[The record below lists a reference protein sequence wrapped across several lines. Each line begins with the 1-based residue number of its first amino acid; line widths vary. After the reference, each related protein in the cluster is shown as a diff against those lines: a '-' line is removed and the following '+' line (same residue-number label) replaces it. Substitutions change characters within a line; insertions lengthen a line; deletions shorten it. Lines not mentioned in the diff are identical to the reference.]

1 MKKPQPKIPYVTW
14 RNGRP
19 RFEPSKTLRDRGY
32 KGKDL
37 RNEDDGYW
45 MTAGQAL
52 DWSQEFAREIEA
64 EQREQ
69 ARAKARMP
77 AEKPQRIAPVLPTYP
92 LEQLWKDWL
101 TPEKNPATADISP
114 KSQYEYRRNGN
125 VIATQMPDVWA
136 AEAAAL
142 TKPICLGMYD
152 RIRTN
157 SGLAEAVNTM
167 RRLGTALQWA
177 MDRGKLPE
185 MLVNPAHKLRM
196 KTPPSRIRAGTPAE
210 IEQMVKVADAIGLP
224 EIADMIVLGVWTGQ
238 RQNDRR
244 QFTFLGRERGRVNF
258 RQMKTKAIVSIPE
271 APELTNRIKAMQER
285 RKRAEVV
292 SPHVVLDE
300 RDWSQFDTYSYYK
313 RYTLVKAAATSGLP
327 AQGHRKAIKPMPS
340 CSTLR
345 DQDLRDTAVTWL
357 ARAGC
362 TIPEICAI
370 TGHTFNSANE
380 ILKHYLA
387 MHPELA
393 DNAMRKMVTWHEAG
407 GAETYE

>member
-19 RFEPSKTLRDRGY
+19 RFEPSRTLRDRGY

-37 RNEDDGYW
+37 RSEEDGNW

-52 DWSQEFAREIEA
+52 DWSQDFARELEA
-64 EQREQ
+64 DKREQ
-69 ARAKARMP
+69 ARTRAKTP
-77 AEKPQRIAPVLPTYP
+77 PEKPQRVVQVLPTYP
-92 LEQLWKDWL
+92 LERLWDDWL
-101 TPEKNPATADISP
+101 HVEKNPAMADLTQ
-114 KSQYEYRRNGN
+114 KTRDEYRRNGN
-125 VIATQMPDVWA
+125 VIAKHMPDAWS

-142 TKPICLGMYD
+142 TKPICTGMYD
-152 RIRTN
+152 LIRTKCGV
-157 SGLAEAVNTM
+157 SQASATM

-185 MLVNPAHKLRM
+185 TLVNPAHKLRM
-196 KTPPSRIRAGTPAE
+196 KVPPPRIRAGTPAE
-210 IEQMVKVADAIGLP
+210 IEQMIKVADAIGLP

-238 RQNDRR
+238 RQNDRL
-244 QFTFLGRERGRVNF
+244 QFTFLGRKHGRVDF

-271 APELTNRIKAMQER
+271 APELTNRIKVMKER

-300 RDWSQFDTYSYYK
+300 RDWSQFDTFSYYK
-313 RYTLVKAAATSGLP
+313 RYKLVKIAATKGLP
-327 AQGHRKAIKPMPS
+327 PQGVRAEIKPMPS
-340 CSTLR
+340 CATLR
-345 DQDLRDTAVTWL
+345 DQDLRDTSVTWL

-393 DNAMRKMVTWHEAG
+393 DNAMRKMVSWHATDG
-407 GAETYE
+407 KNYE